1 MMDLSNLSVLKGMRV
16 LYVEDDSAT
25 REELAEILAYWVK
38 TLDVAADGQAGLD
51 EFSEKRHDLVVTDI
65 QMPIMGGLVMS
76 AEIRRIVP
84 RQPIIVLSAYNDVEF
99 LFRAIELGISQY
111 ITKPVNV
118 EKLLGKMAEIAE
130 VQQAK
135 QEQQRNRRLLE
146 QYRHLVDASAIVSKC
161 DPQGRITYVNDR
173 FCELSGYDQ
182 QALIGSEILRMRHPE
197 EPKDI
202 YGKIWQSV
210 LDGNKWA
217 GIVKKQAQSGAMYVV
232 DSSLVPIANELNQIE
247 EIVCL
252 DVDITDLYLNYE
264 SMLESLSRSERSLN
278 EQRHFLEE
286 YKRVLELGA
295 SILVVDPGGRIL
307 GVNQRLAKML
317 GYEIKDLCERPLSDL
332 VPADYSTC
340 FQQATWTIDGH
351 CSQVIPF
358 IHRNGSE
365 RVFSVNFMSVRD
377 LQGQINSIIL
387 SCQDITEPLRLTH
400 EIVETQRELLLVL
413 GEVVEN
419 RSQETGKH
427 VYRVAEIAYLLAL
440 KLGLTQD
447 HAEILKTAAPMHDI
461 GKVGIDDSI
470 LHKPGK
476 LDSDEFEIMK
486 THAELGHHILTRIDR
501 PLLSIAARIAHEH
514 HENYDGS
521 GYPQGLKGEEISI
534 EGRIIAVADV
544 FDALGHAR
552 VYKAAWEDTAIRDYF
567 IAQRGRKF
575 DPALV
580 DLMLKHWDALTDI
593 RNNFRDT

>member
-1 MMDLSNLSVLKGMRV
+1 MDINALSALKPLRL
-16 LYVEDDSAT
+16 LYVEDDAAT
-25 REELAEILAYWVK
+25 REELASMLGYW
-38 TLDVAADGQAGLD
+38 TDQLDVATNGQAGLALYL
-51 EFSEKRHDLVVTDI
+51 EKRHDIVVTDI
-65 QMPIMGGLVMS
+65 QMPIMSGLVMS
-76 AEIRRIVP
+76 AEIRRIAP

-99 LFRAIELGISQY
+99 LFRAIELGINQY

-118 EKLLGKMAEIAE
+118 EMLLEKLAEIAE
-130 VQQAK
+130 VLQAK

-146 QYRHLVDASAIVSKC
+146 QYRHLVDASAIVSKF

-182 QALIGSEILRMRHPE
+182 QALLGSEIRRMRHPD

-202 YGKIWQSV
+202 SGKIWQSV

-217 GIVKKQAQSGAMYVV
+217 GIVKNQTRSGAMYVV
-232 DSSLVPIANELNQIE
+232 DSSLVPIVNERNKVE

-252 DVDITDLYLNYE
+252 DVDITDVYLNYE
-264 SMLESLSRSERSLN
+264 NMLELLSRSERSLN
-278 EQRHFLEE
+278 EQRHLLDE

-307 GVNQRLAKML
+307 GANLRLAGML
-317 GYEIKDLCERPLSDL
+317 GYEIKDLCEQSLSEL
-332 VPADYSTC
+332 VPDDYSTC
-340 FQQATWTIDGH
+340 LRQATQSIDGH

-358 IHRNGSE
+358 IHQNGTE
-365 RVFSVNFMSVRD
+365 RTFSVTFMSVRD
-377 LQGQINSIIL
+377 PRGQINSIIL
-387 SCQDITEPLRLTH
+387 SCQDVTEPLRLTH
-400 EIVETQRELLLVL
+400 DIVETQRELLLVL

-427 VYRVAEIAYLLAL
+427 VYRVAEIAHLLAL
-440 KLGLTQD
+440 RYGLNKEQ
-447 HAEILKTAAPMHDI
+447 AEILKTAAPMHDI

-476 LDSDEFEIMK
+476 LDADEFEIMK

-521 GYPQGLKGEEISI
+521 GYPRGLKGVEISI
-534 EGRIIAVADV
+534 EGRIIAIADV
-544 FDALGHAR
+544 LDALGQPR
-552 VYKAAWEDTAIRDYF
+552 VYKAAWDDAAIRDYF
-567 IAQRGRKF
+567 ITQRGRKF
-575 DPALV
+575 DPTLV
-580 DLMLKHWDALTDI
+580 DLVLKHWDAIANI
-593 RNNFRDT
+593 RQNFRDI